1 MKKPPLI
8 KCPKC
13 EGKGTVDMGFELFV
27 TLQQLKVL
35 NKANPIDLAAC
46 LERPANVVSNRLE
59 TLRSLGFVNRE
70 QDPNNLK
77 ANRYF
82 LVNSTKGFAK

>member
-1 MKKPPLI
+1 MKRPPI

-13 EGKGTVDMGFELFV
+13 EGKGKIDTGLELFT
-27 TLQQLKVL
+27 TLQHLKVL
-35 NKANPIDLAAC
+35 GKANPIQLAAE
-46 LERPANVVSNRLE
+46 LELPAMAVNNRLE
-59 TLRSLGFVNRE
+59 TLRSMGFVERE

-82 LVNSTKGFAK
+82 LANANGKQSTK

>member
-1 MKKPPLI
+1 MKRPNI

-13 EGKGTVDMGFELFV
+13 EGKSEIDMGLELFT
-27 TLQQLKVL
+27 TLQCVKNLG
-35 NKANPIDLAAC
+35 KANPIEVGEM
-46 LERPANVVSNRLE
+46 LELPPNAVANRLE
-59 TLRSLGFVNRE
+59 TLRSLGFVDRE

-82 LVNSTKGFAK
+82 LVK